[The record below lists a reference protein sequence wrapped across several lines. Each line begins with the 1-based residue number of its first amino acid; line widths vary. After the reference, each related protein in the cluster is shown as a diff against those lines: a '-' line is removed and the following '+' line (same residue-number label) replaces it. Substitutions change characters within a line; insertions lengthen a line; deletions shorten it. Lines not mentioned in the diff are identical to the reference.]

1 MKTLLHLLLAAGLF
15 AVSPA
20 HGCGFCAEDGMA
32 ATYDHDLVMGAMDRG
47 HQIVFTD
54 VTSRHL
60 TRTEWHLLSWTV
72 QSVRGVMKG
81 SVRISKSPMALSFE
95 IDPRATN
102 AATAI
107 SEVNRRMGKQPTRIS
122 LIQTMTP
129 RAIASR

>member
-1 MKTLLHLLLAAGLF
+1 MTKRWHLLLMAGLL
-15 AVSPA
+15 ASPA
-20 HGCGFCAEDGMA
+20 WGCGVCVEDRMA
-32 ATYDHDLVMGAMDRG
+32 ATYDHDLVVRAMDRG

-54 VTSRHL
+54 VTSRPM

-95 IDPRATN
+95 IDPKATG

-107 SEVNRRMGKQPTRIS
+107 REINRRIRKQPVRVS
-122 LIQTMTP
+122 LIQTMSP
-129 RAIASR
+129 PEIASR